1 MSKVSFSHNG
11 WVSVISEDLT
21 FENIKL
27 LTQATCNYFR
37 REQNYIDNFPPRM
50 AIGFDTRFL
59 GDKYASEISKIII
72 NNGFDVYISDRPS
85 PSSSIFWV
93 VKTLNLTGGIVI
105 TGGDLPFEYS
115 GIKICNSKGSLLRE
129 QMTHEIEEEF
139 LKLKDSGLPDFPIT
153 PGQVN
158 EFNPRHY
165 YFHQI
170 SNIVNLGK
178 IAKAGIDITIDSLN
192 GSTSGY
198 IRDLLFNHDCM
209 VREINNKPSFDFGG
223 LVPNLNK
230 KNLVTLQQ
238 TVLAPRANLQVGFA
252 LDGDGSKVKVID
264 ISGSAMSDEAIFA
277 IIIKHA
283 IENKNLKRGIV
294 KPVNEGKL
302 IEKLCQKYDIPIFD
316 AKSKDSR
323 HISEAMRTNDCV
335 LGSSLDGDYH
345 INFNHIVEKDGIVSV
360 FLILEAMAYY
370 KQNLNLLYSNI
381 SNEVSE

>member
-11 WVSVISEDLT
+11 WVSVISEDFT
-21 FENIKL
+21 FENLKI
-27 LTQATCNYFR
+27 LTQAVCNYFR

-50 AIGFDTRFL
+50 AIGFDNRFL
-59 GDKYASEISKIII
+59 GDRYAGEISEIIIR
-72 NNGFDVYISDRPS
+72 NGFDVHISDRPS
-85 PSSSIFWV
+85 PSPAIFWA

-105 TGGDLPFEYS
+105 TAGDMPYEYS
-115 GIKICNSKGSLLRE
+115 GVKICGSQGSLLRDH
-129 QMTHEIEEEF
+129 MTNEIESEF
-139 LKLKDSGLPDFPIT
+139 LKLKENGLPDFPIT
-153 PGQVN
+153 PGQIN

-170 SNIVNLGK
+170 SNIVNLSK
-178 IAKAGIDITIDSLN
+178 IGKAGIDITVDSLN

-198 IRDLLFNHDCM
+198 IRDILFNHDCM
-209 VREINNKPSFDFGG
+209 VREINNKPGFDFGG

-264 ISGSAMSDEAIFA
+264 ISGSAISDEAVFL

-283 IENKNLKRGIV
+283 IENKNLKKGIV

-302 IEKLCQKYDIPIFD
+302 IEKLCKKYDIPVFD

-345 INFNHIVEKDGIVSV
+345 INLNHIVEKDGIVSV

-370 KQNLNLLYSNI
+370 KQNLNLLYSKI
-381 SNEVSE
+381 SEEILN